1 MVTNK
6 VTYEFNR
13 ESRLLAP
20 GQFQCV
26 FNKKPLRFGS
36 SHFTILV
43 IPSELPAET
52 IKFNNSKN
60 TNSRVYS
67 NGENNLYGNRL
78 GLAIAKKRVK
88 LAVQRNRIK
97 RVVRESFRLNQDNL
111 PPIDMVVMVKS
122 GIDKLDNHKINQQ
135 LEKIWRKIIQRHKN

>member
-13 ESRLLAP
+13 ESRLLTP
-20 GQFQCV
+20 GHFQSV
-26 FNKKPLRFGS
+26 FKKPIRFGS

-43 IPSELPAET
+43 TKSTLPDESD
-52 IKFNNSKN
+52 KH
-60 TNSRVYS
+60 
-67 NGENNLYGNRL
+67 NRL

-97 RVVRESFRLNQDNL
+97 RIVRESFRLNQHEL
-111 PPIDMVVMVKS
+111 PPIDIVVMVKS
-122 GIDKLDNHKINQQ
+122 GIDKLDNNEINKQ
-135 LEKIWRKIIQRHKN
+135 LTKIWRKINQRHN

>member
-26 FNKKPLRFGS
+26 FKKPLRFGS

-43 IPSELPAET
+43 IPSELPAER
-52 IKFNNSKN
+52 IKFNNLKN

-67 NGENNLYGNRL
+67 MGENNTCGNRL

-97 RVVRESFRLNQDNL
+97 RVVRESFRLNQHDL

-122 GIDKLDNHKINQQ
+122 GIDKLDNKIINQQ
-135 LEKIWRKIIQRHKN
+135 LDKIWRKIIQRHKS

>member
-13 ESRLLAP
+13 ESRLLTP
-20 GQFQCV
+20 GHFQSV
-26 FNKKPLRFGS
+26 FKKPIRFGS
-36 SHFTILV
+36 SHFTIL
-43 IPSELPAET
+43 ITPSNLP
-52 IKFNNSKN
+52 NDSSK
-60 TNSRVYS
+60 S
-67 NGENNLYGNRL
+67 NRL

-97 RVVRESFRLNQDNL
+97 RIIRESFRLNQHNL

-122 GIDKLDNHKINQQ
+122 GIDKLDNQEINQQ
-135 LEKIWRKIIQRHKN
+135 LSKIWRKINQRHKK

>member
-13 ESRLLAP
+13 ESRLLTP
-20 GQFQCV
+20 GHFQSV
-26 FNKKPLRFGS
+26 FKKPIRFGS

-43 IPSELPAET
+43 TPSNLP
-52 IKFNNSKN
+52 NDSCKN
-60 TNSRVYS
+60 
-67 NGENNLYGNRL
+67 NRL

-97 RVVRESFRLNQDNL
+97 RIIRESFRLNQHDL
-111 PPIDMVVMVKS
+111 PAIDMVVMVKS
-122 GIDKLDNHKINQQ
+122 GIDQLDNTEINKQ
-135 LEKIWRKIIQRHKN
+135 LSKIWRKINQRHKK